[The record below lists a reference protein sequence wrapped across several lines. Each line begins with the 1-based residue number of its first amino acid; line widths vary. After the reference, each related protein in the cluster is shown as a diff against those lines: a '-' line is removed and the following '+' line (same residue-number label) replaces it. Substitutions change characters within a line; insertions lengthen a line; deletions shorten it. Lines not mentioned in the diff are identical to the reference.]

1 MTVVSRRAA
10 LATSVAGG
18 AFAARSASAARRR
31 LDLASPEDSLRAL
44 VKLRGDL
51 AGGRVLQAYSG
62 TLSLLVEGTMPTP
75 VCSYQ
80 GLIRTDWTPRPDGA
94 YDYLTFD
101 LGYFGELESGRHVE
115 RILNP
120 LTGEDVQP
128 TEVRDGPIASIYSR
142 HGTFRAGAPLDTSK
156 TLSLPWQVAGD
167 DIWYTVD
174 LPFSYAN
181 PLPPARFPD
190 VSSGD
195 TVFQRNR
202 FTYKGRLSELEDDA
216 TTAAPME
223 AIMLAT
229 STIHPWLKMGRRPGF
244 QQILTVSAKIARF
257 EDAPAPVREFVAKV
271 MPEFLTAAQPFVGA
285 GNSFEK
291 YKRDRLGLKAG

>member
-1 MTVVSRRAA
+1 MTAIARRAA
-10 LATSVAGG
+10 LGAPAALALAARP
-18 AFAARSASAARRR
+18 AFAARRP
-31 LDLASPEDSLRAL
+31 LDLTQPEDSLRAL

-51 AGGRVLQAYSG
+51 AGARVLQAYTG
-62 TLSLLVEGTMPTP
+62 TLSLLVEGKMPTP

-101 LGYFGELESGRHVE
+101 LGYFGALDTGRHAE

-120 LTGEDVQP
+120 LTGEQVEP
-128 TEVRDGPIASIYSR
+128 TEIRDGPIASIYSK
-142 HGTFRAGAPLDTSK
+142 HGTFRAGAPLDTTK
-156 TLSLPWQVAGD
+156 TLALPWQVAGD

-181 PLPPARFPD
+181 PLPPAQFPD

-202 FTYKGRLSELEDDA
+202 FTYKGRLSELEDDSL
-216 TTAAPME
+216 TAAPME
-223 AIMLAT
+223 SIMLAT
-229 STIHPWLKMGRRPGF
+229 STIHPWLKMGRMPGF

-257 EDAPAPVREFVAKV
+257 EDAPAPIRDFIGDV
-271 MPEFLTAAQPFVGA
+271 MPDFVTAAQPFVGA

-291 YKRDRLGLKAG
+291 YKRDRLGLKAS